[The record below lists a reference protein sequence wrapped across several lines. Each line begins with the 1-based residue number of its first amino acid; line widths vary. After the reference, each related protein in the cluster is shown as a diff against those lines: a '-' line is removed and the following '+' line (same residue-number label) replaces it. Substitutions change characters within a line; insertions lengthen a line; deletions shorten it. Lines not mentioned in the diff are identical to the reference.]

1 MNLSST
7 LNSEIIRIFATIL
20 LPGAF
25 TVIVIF
31 VIVTSFQFD
40 SSVKLTTWATTTGK
54 IIGEH
59 STLTTVFFFIFTV
72 GGGLIAETFGARF
85 EYHICDWRGRA
96 NCSEFSSNWNKY
108 LTLKFENDPIGQKY
122 LRYLHLHLKF
132 ELNFGCAILLLAF
145 GIATLDCR
153 YTDVSFGWP
162 LYAVMCASAFLL
174 LWEAISTS
182 INLNNV
188 RKQLVNTYHQA

>member
-25 TVIVIF
+25 TVVGIYLLVGC
-31 VIVTSFQFD
+31 FQFENAAT
-40 SSVKLTTWATTTGK
+40 LLAWTTKAAGIAGT
-54 IIGEH
+54 H
-59 STLTTVFFFIFTV
+59 STLATVFFFIATV

-85 EYHICDWRGRA
+85 EYHICDWRGKTKCPDFIA
-96 NCSEFSSNWNKY
+96 NWNKY
-108 LTLKFENDPIGQKY
+108 LTLTFEKDPIGQKY

-132 ELNFGCAILLLAF
+132 ELNFGCSIILLAF
-145 GIATLDCR
+145 AIALLDCQFA
-153 YTDVSFGWP
+153 DVSFGLP
-162 LYAVMCASAFLL
+162 LYTVMTVCGALL

-182 INLNNV
+182 INLNSV
-188 RKQLVNTYHQA
+188 RKQLVDSYSKA